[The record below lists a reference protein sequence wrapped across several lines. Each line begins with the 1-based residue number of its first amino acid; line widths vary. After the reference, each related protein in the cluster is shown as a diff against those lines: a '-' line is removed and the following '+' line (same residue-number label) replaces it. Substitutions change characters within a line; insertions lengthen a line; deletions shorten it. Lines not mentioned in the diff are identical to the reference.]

1 MRTRTQRSDSVVL
14 ATWDPPRPLG
24 AGGERQGIVVSA
36 EDGDRELVCRW
47 ALESDNRL
55 GGIPDGRSVGMELVG
70 REGVHVGHDD
80 GRGSQIPS
88 SNGSQPEKIRGIPFG
103 GQSARSEARY
113 FRLTAKSLLKGFTNL
128 VVRGSQRGGRS
139 GVPDPC

>member
-24 AGGERQGIVVSA
+24 AGGERQRIVVSA
-36 EDGDRELVCRW
+36 EDSDRGLMCRW
-47 ALESDNRL
+47 ALKSDDRP
-55 GGIPDGRSVGMELVG
+55 GDIPDGRSVGMELVG

-88 SNGSQPEKIRGIPFG
+88 SNGSQPEKVREIPIG
-103 GQSARSEARY
+103 GQSARSETR
-113 FRLTAKSLLKGFTNL
+113 RLRMITKSQLKGLTNL
-128 VVRGSQRGGRS
+128 AVRGSQRGS
-139 GVPDPC
+139 